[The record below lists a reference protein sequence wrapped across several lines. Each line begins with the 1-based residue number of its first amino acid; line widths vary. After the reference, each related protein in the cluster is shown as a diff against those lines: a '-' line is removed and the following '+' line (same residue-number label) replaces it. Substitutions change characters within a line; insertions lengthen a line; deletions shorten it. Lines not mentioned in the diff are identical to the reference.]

1 MEHKTLAL
9 KDIPNGIYMVKSYE
23 SIIIDERIVYILN
36 IEDNN
41 NKSIDVYSDFKLQ
54 NYIKIE
60 KPKRKFMF
68 NKIEDD
74 KLRNGYRIEIEG
86 FKKTMLA

>member
-9 KDIPNGIYMVKSYE
+9 KDVQNGNYIVKSYE
-23 SIIIDERIVYILN
+23 PIIIDETIVYLLN

-41 NKSIDVYSDFKLQ
+41 NKSIDIYSDFKLQ

-60 KPKRKFMF
+60 KPKI
-68 NKIEDD
+68 NLC
-74 KLRNGYRIEIEG
+74 LRR
-86 FKKTMLA
+86 